1 MASGHA
7 LSLLGYSAYPP
18 SLPFF
23 LGGVMEGISLGGLF
37 GVGLEFKLLSWYI
50 LYSGVGLRRLP
61 DCLGPTSG

>member
-1 MASGHA
+1 
-7 LSLLGYSAYPP
+7 
-18 SLPFF
+18 
-23 LGGVMEGISLGGLF
+23 MEGISLGGLF

>member
-1 MASGHA
+1 MPRR
-7 LSLLGYSAYPP
+7 LSSATLLRKVGVSRCCTWDSAMPC
-18 SLPFF
+18 
-23 LGGVMEGISLGGLF
+23 LGGLF